1 MAHCAAEGGNQS
13 RAEGRGCLQGHCLAA
28 WLLGA
33 CCPMPWPAGWSSWK
47 VLASPSLQSS
57 PSSSS
62 VHTTAWVR
70 ARAEH
75 HCKSAEAK
83 NLF

>member
-1 MAHCAAEGGNQS
+1 MAHCAAAGGNQS
-13 RAEGRGCLQGHCLAA
+13 RQKGEVAFRGLAA
-28 WLLGA
+28 WVLGA
-33 CCPMPWPAGWSSWK
+33 CCLMPWPAGWPSWK

-75 HCKSAEAK
+75 QCKSAEAK